1 MNKYKKLAFNTLVFT
16 IGSFSS
22 KILSFLLARLYANT
36 LSTSDYSTVNLITQ
50 TANLLIP
57 IATLSITE
65 GVIRFGLDK
74 DFDKKQIY
82 TVGFLT
88 TCVGL
93 AVLGILSPFINMVP
107 TITGYTLLLMIYMVT
122 SSFRMLNQY
131 FVRARGLVKLFSAD
145 GIITT
150 FVMLILN
157 ILFLL
162 VFKWGITGY
171 IMSII
176 LSDALSSVFLC
187 AVADNMKYIQ
197 IKGLE
202 RSVVSSMVRYSIP
215 MIPTYILWWIVGLS
229 DQYFIVFMID
239 DDANGLYSMA
249 HKIPSLIN
257 IVSTI
262 FFQAWQMSAITEYQ
276 SEGARNFYTK
286 VFDAYQSMMVIA
298 SAGILMFVKPI
309 MSLLTGGT
317 DFYEGYVYVPLLLIG
332 VVFCCFCQFLS
343 SIYSATKNTK
353 NSLWTSLIAALVNVL
368 LNIVF
373 IPRIGVQGAC
383 LSMVCGYGACFI
395 VRIIDTRRYIK
406 FHFNVVKFV
415 INMSLL
421 AMMGFTII
429 LDYSHLVVWLVSGFA
444 LVVLYNYSSI
454 LETLKQIIGK
464 KKKA

>member
-1 MNKYKKLAFNTLVFT
+1 
-16 IGSFSS
+16 
-22 KILSFLLARLYANT
+22 
-36 LSTSDYSTVNLITQ
+36 
-50 TANLLIP
+50 
-57 IATLSITE
+57 
-65 GVIRFGLDK
+65 
-74 DFDKKQIY
+74 
-82 TVGFLT
+82 
-88 TCVGL
+88 
-93 AVLGILSPFINMVP
+93 
-107 TITGYTLLLMIYMVT
+107 
-122 SSFRMLNQY
+122 
-131 FVRARGLVKLFSAD
+131 
-145 GIITT
+145 
-150 FVMLILN
+150 
-157 ILFLL
+157 
-162 VFKWGITGY
+162 
-171 IMSII
+171 
-176 LSDALSSVFLC
+176 
-187 AVADNMKYIQ
+187 
-197 IKGLE
+197 
-202 RSVVSSMVRYSIP
+202 
-215 MIPTYILWWIVGLS
+215 
-229 DQYFIVFMID
+229 
-239 DDANGLYSMA
+239 
-249 HKIPSLIN
+249 
-257 IVSTI
+257 
-262 FFQAWQMSAITEYQ
+262 MSAITEYQ

-317 DFYEGYVYVPLLLIG
+317 DFYEGYVYVPMLLIG

-383 LSMVCGYGACFI
+383 LSMVCGYAACFI

-406 FHFNVVKFV
+406 FHFNVVKFLV
-415 INMSLL
+415 NISLL

>member
-429 LDYSHLVVWLVSGFA
+429 LDYSHLVVWLISGFA

>member
-22 KILSFLLARLYANT
+22 KLLSFLLARLYAEKLT
-36 LSTSDYSTVNLITQ
+36 TGEYSSVNLITQ

-82 TVGFLT
+82 TIGFTT
-88 TCVGL
+88 TCIGL
-93 AVLGILSPFINMVP
+93 LILLIISPFLNMIP
-107 TITGYTLLLMIYMVT
+107 SITGYTVLLMIYMVT

-131 FVRARGLVKLFSAD
+131 FIRSRGLVKLFSAD
-145 GIITT
+145 GILTT
-150 FVMLILN
+150 FIMLVLN
-157 ILFLL
+157 IIFLVVL
-162 VFKWGITGY
+162 DMGILGY
-171 IMSII
+171 LLSII
-176 LSDALSSVFLC
+176 LSDALSSVFIC
-187 AVADNMKYIQ
+187 VVADNLKYIKFNG
-197 IKGLE
+197 IEK
-202 RSVVSSMVRYSIP
+202 SVVSSMIRYSIP

-229 DQYFIVFMID
+229 DQYFIVYMIS

-262 FFQAWQMSAITEYQ
+262 FFQAWQMSAIAEYK

-298 SAGILMFVKPI
+298 SAGILVFLKPI
-309 MSLLTGGT
+309 MRIIAGDT
-317 DFYEGYVYVPLLLIG
+317 DFYDGYVYVPMLLIG
-332 VVFCCFCQFLS
+332 VLGCCFCQFLS
-343 SIYSATKNTK
+343 SIYSASKNTK
-353 NSLWTSLIAALVNVL
+353 NSLWTSLIAAIVNVV

-373 IPRIGVQGAC
+373 IPRWGVQGAC
-383 LSMVCGYGACFI
+383 LSMVCGYGICFI

-406 FHFNVVKFV
+406 FHFNVIKLVV
-415 INMSLL
+415 NISLL
-421 AMMGFTII
+421 AIMGATII
-429 LDYSHLVVWLVSGFA
+429 LDYSHLIVWLLCGFA
-444 LVVLYNYSSI
+444 LVVMYNYTSI
-454 LETLKQIIGK
+454 METIKQVFK
-464 KKKA
+464 KKIT